1 MSAMTAVFLFYLL
14 VLLGLAVW
22 SRRETHSLAGYFLAG
37 RKLPSWVVAFSTN
50 ATGESGWLLLGL
62 TGMGYAV
69 GAQAYWVVVGEVTG
83 IALAWLLVARRL
95 KRLSDA
101 SGAIT
106 VPDVLAARF
115 GDTRH
120 VLRGV
125 SVLIILVMVGVYVA
139 AQMVATGKAFSTF
152 MDMEYVTAVVLGGT
166 VIIIYTMVGGYKAVA
181 YTDLVQGILMLAG
194 LIIVPL
200 VAISAAGGWG
210 NVSGVLNSIDPNLLS
225 LWGSDG
231 TGLRGWIVIVSFLAI
246 GLPFLGVP
254 QLMVRFMS
262 ARSEQALY
270 KAGFISVLVILLFDI
285 GAVTA
290 GMAGRALFPEL
301 ADAETIFP
309 TLARELFPPV
319 ITGILMVVVLAAIMS
334 TVDSLLLLASSAV
347 VRDFMQKIA
356 GSVKSEESLAAY
368 GKILTLVI
376 GVAGIAFA
384 AVESPLIFWFVL
396 FAWSGLGA
404 AFGPV
409 ILCALYYPRTTLSG
423 AIAGVLGGFL
433 TTVIWVLVFK
443 ARTYDLYEMVPGFLV
458 GLLLTVVVSNVS
470 GKIRAQKTSH
480 REERSD
486 AAIPVTR
493 ARKRPW

>member
-1 MSAMTAVFLFYLL
+1 MTAVFLFYLL

-290 GMAGRALFPEL
+290 GMAG
-301 ADAETIFP
+301 
-309 TLARELFPPV
+309 
-319 ITGILMVVVLAAIMS
+319 
-334 TVDSLLLLASSAV
+334 
-347 VRDFMQKIA
+347 
-356 GSVKSEESLAAY
+356 
-368 GKILTLVI
+368 
-376 GVAGIAFA
+376 
-384 AVESPLIFWFVL
+384 
-396 FAWSGLGA
+396 
-404 AFGPV
+404 
-409 ILCALYYPRTTLSG
+409 PR
-423 AIAGVLGGFL
+423 
-433 TTVIWVLVFK
+433 
-443 ARTYDLYEMVPGFLV
+443 
-458 GLLLTVVVSNVS
+458 
-470 GKIRAQKTSH
+470 
-480 REERSD
+480 
-486 AAIPVTR
+486 
-493 ARKRPW
+493 